1 MEKAA
6 VWGMNGVRVQ
16 GTSWCSVFHL
26 QGFDGIRRGIGLCR
40 MLKLAVLL
48 QTVQAW
54 QVYGVSVAEGFLA
67 LAGQYGRFGCFELK
81 MGKTLPFSPSVADSA
96 VLGWENH
103 SYLLHFFLS
112 ANNHL
117 FVNEWSVARDK
128 LMYFG
133 FAKTGDWRWKEEAG
147 EQPAVSS

>member
-1 MEKAA
+1 
-6 VWGMNGVRVQ
+6 
-16 GTSWCSVFHL
+16 
-26 QGFDGIRRGIGLCR
+26 

-96 VLGWENH
+96 VLGWA
-103 SYLLHFFLS
+103 SCISFCQQIITFLS
-112 ANNHL
+112 MN
-117 FVNEWSVARDK
+117 D
-128 LMYFG
+128 
-133 FAKTGDWRWKEEAG
+133 
-147 EQPAVSS
+147 Q